1 MAFPALCRALG
12 GLLALLLL
20 FFFLQSQ
27 KIKCNVATCPP
38 PAAPEPRPAPGCL
51 PLPGHLSPHPGGAA
65 GGTLQAQLPP
75 PLWFTTA
82 TTTELLHSSARPAS
96 LEVGF
101 SPLPASV
108 CRWQAE
114 QPGST
119 HTPRAQHPL
128 ASACPQQMDVIA
140 WGSAA
145 SAFSCPGDEPAP
157 RSVPRLQTSPPF
169 KCWKNKKKK
178 QQPQTPRLTRSS
190 WCLEFCSKRKKEAS
204 AKGQ

>member
-1 MAFPALCRALG
+1 MLP
-12 GLLALLLL
+12 LALLLRHL
-20 FFFLQSQ
+20 NPDQH
-27 KIKCNVATCPP
+27 
-38 PAAPEPRPAPGCL
+38 PAASLRRGVSLPPR
-51 PLPGHLSPHPGGAA
+51 GAA
-65 GGTLQAQLPP
+65 GGTPQAQLPP

-108 CRWQAE
+108 CRRQAE

-169 KCWKNKKKK
+169 KCWKK
-178 QQPQTPRLTRSS
+178 
-190 WCLEFCSKRKKEAS
+190 KRKKTTTPNP
-204 AKGQ
+204 KIDKIKLVFRILQ